1 MKTIYLIQSQ
11 MHLLSGTFASYI
23 VDKKYFKCVY
33 FIFDNRFIQNH
44 QINFIM
50 IEMYK
55 RILIT
60 KFLVNESFYANDSN
74 MILIITA

>member
-11 MHLLSGTFASYI
+11 MHLLSGPFASYI
-23 VDKKYFKCVY
+23 VDIKYFKCVC
-33 FIFDNRFIQNH
+33 FISNIRFIQNY
-44 QINFIM
+44 QIDFYCKISQ
-50 IEMYK
+50 
-55 RILIT
+55 IT